1 MIRHYYFRSTFDAY
15 DFSKINIKFDRS
27 VIIIAQHYE
36 NKIIRDFDNRN
47 RKLIQD
53 AIRHTGLIGDG
64 SWWRVWNVD
73 IGFLDP
79 RGNHVQVYVVSQEN
93 FVEFITSCSVTI
105 FTWHIYRKQEELMD
119 HLSGATS
126 QDFLG

>member
-1 MIRHYYFRSTFDAY
+1 MVRHYYFRSTFDAY

-36 NKIIRDFDNRN
+36 NKIIRDLDNRN

-53 AIRHTGLIGDG
+53 AIR
-64 SWWRVWNVD
+64 WRIWNVD
-73 IGFLDP
+73 IGFLEP

-126 QDFLG
+126 QGFWG